1 MAKKKA
7 IKEVVQFNMAG
18 LDTSVEDSAVLDA
31 MLAGLDIDEV
41 IEENHSE
48 DVIEAAVADIEKVE
62 AVQALYK
69 DAEAD
74 APVAE
79 ADTPQDV
86 AEKPVKAKKA
96 KAVKAPKEPKAPRV
110 TSVTH
115 LPGDR
120 LVALLGDK
128 SFLAFSMSADAAS
141 QEVRTD
147 SFITAMNTKG
157 AIADK
162 VKEKAI
168 MLMTWIKSGKDV
180 SALNDVM
187 KRAFTV
193 LLADGELTSGK
204 GGNLQTNLLSKPYS
218 AGTSASQANQMF
230 MLFPLLGIT
239 QREKGKMVA
248 NPDSA
253 ILAIMKGRI

>member
-1 MAKKKA
+1 MAKKKVQ
-7 IKEVVQFNMAG
+7 EVVVHMAG
-18 LDTSVEDSAVLDA
+18 LNPSITDDANLDA
-31 MLAGLDIDEV
+31 MLAGLDADEI

-48 DVIEAAVADIEKVE
+48 EVIEAAVADIEKVE

-69 DAEAD
+69 EAENEPAI
-74 APVAE
+74 AV

-96 KAVKAPKEPKAPRV
+96 KVAKEPKAPKAPRV

-120 LVALLGDK
+120 LLALLGDTG
-128 SFLAFSMSADAAS
+128 FLTFSMSDDATTQLARA
-141 QEVRTD
+141 E
-147 SFITAMNTKG
+147 SFVTAMNTKG

-187 KRAFTV
+187 RRAFTV
-193 LLADGELTSGK
+193 LIADGELTSGK
-204 GGNLQTNLLSKPYS
+204 AGNLQANLLSKPYS

-239 QREKGKMVA
+239 QREKGRMIA

-253 ILAIMKGRI
+253 ILQIMKARI